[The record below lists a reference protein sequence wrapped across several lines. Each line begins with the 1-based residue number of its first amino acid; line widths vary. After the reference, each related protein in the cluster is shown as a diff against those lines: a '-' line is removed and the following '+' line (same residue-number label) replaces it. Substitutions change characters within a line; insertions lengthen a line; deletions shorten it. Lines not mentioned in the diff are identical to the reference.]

1 MKLQEVKK
9 FKTDEQQV
17 TTKERKNNIKE
28 RKSKGWVVQKRWRK
42 KLV

>member
-17 TTKERKNNIKE
+17 VTKERGKTEHKGK
-28 RKSKGWVVQKRWRK
+28 KSKGRVVQKRWRK
-42 KLV
+42 K